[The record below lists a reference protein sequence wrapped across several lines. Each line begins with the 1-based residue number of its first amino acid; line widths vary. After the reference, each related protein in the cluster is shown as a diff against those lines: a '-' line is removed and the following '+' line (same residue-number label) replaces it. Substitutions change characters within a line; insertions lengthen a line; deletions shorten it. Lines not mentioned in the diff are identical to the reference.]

1 MVEEAAPPIDLYARR
16 EGSGPPIVLLHGVGG
31 NHTVWNQV
39 IPLLARECSVIAP
52 DLRGHGRTSAPEGSH
67 FTYAELEGDVLRLM
81 DHDHIPSA
89 HLAGLSGGSLL
100 ALRLA
105 LDQRDRARS
114 LTMVSGAAYADP
126 HTRAVAQRWAET
138 LAKEGADPFA
148 LRLLK
153 DLYYPD
159 WIEDHLDFADELREQ
174 VKHQDFG
181 PAVKWSHA
189 MQAFDERSR
198 IASVR
203 VPALI
208 IQAMDDAVVD
218 ASHGRILRQSIPGAQ
233 IRILAETGHMV
244 PVERPRETAEAI
256 ATFVRSVESRPA
268 NASPRG

>member
-1 MVEEAAPPIDLYARR
+1 MVEEAAAPIDLYARR
-16 EGSGPPIVLLHGVGG
+16 EGSGPPILLLHGIGG

-39 IPLLARECSVIAP
+39 IPLLSAQFLVIAP

-67 FTYAELEGDVLRLM
+67 FTYTELEGDILQLVDQGQL
-81 DHDHIPSA
+81 PSA
-89 HLAGLSGGSLL
+89 HLVGLSGGSLL

-105 LDQRDRARS
+105 LDRPDRVRS
-114 LTMVSGAAYADP
+114 LTMVSGAAYTDP

-138 LAKEGADPFA
+138 LAKEGVDAFA

-174 VKHQDFG
+174 VRHQDFG
-181 PAVKWSHA
+181 PAVKWSRA

-198 IASVR
+198 VANVR
-203 VPALI
+203 LPALI

-244 PVERPRETAEAI
+244 PVERPREVAEAI
-256 ATFVRSVESRPA
+256 ATFVRSVESNRG
-268 NASPRG
+268 SPSAG

>member
-1 MVEEAAPPIDLYARR
+1 MVEEAAPPIDLHARR
-16 EGSGPPIVLLHGVGG
+16 EGSGPPILLFHGVGG

-39 IPLLARECSVIAP
+39 IPLLASEFSVIAP
-52 DLRGHGRTSAPEGSH
+52 DLRGHGRTPAPEGSH
-67 FTYAELEGDVLRLM
+67 FTYAELEGDVLQLM
-81 DHDHIPSA
+81 EHDHVPSA
-89 HLAGLSGGSLL
+89 HLVGLSGGSLL

-105 LDQRDRARS
+105 LDQPEHARS
-114 LTMVSGAAYADP
+114 LTMVSGAAYTDP
-126 HTRAVAQRWAET
+126 HTRAVAQRWVET
-138 LAKEGADPFA
+138 LAKEGRDAFA

-159 WIEDHLDFADELREQ
+159 WIEDRLDLADELREQ

-181 PAVKWSHA
+181 PAVKWSLA

-198 IASVR
+198 IGSLR
-203 VPALI
+203 LPTLI

-256 ATFVRSVESRPA
+256 AMFVRSDESRRG
-268 NASPRG
+268 NASAG